1 MKFSKKTA
9 IALTAGTFGIA
20 LAHSAIG
27 AAREP
32 GKIGL
37 VLSYFNVAMYET
49 KDGKEECPKGTA
61 LGDPEQFHATFPGAK
76 EEEAL
81 LRKTGHRSNRGRDGA
96 NAYWN
101 PLSLED
107 PVPHHLV
114 EGKRGFGLNLD
125 GIEDG
130 RATEKTCKHDEFVSP
145 TGETGIDNQLYRLI
159 GCGEVYR
166 TGGLIPSLKEREM
179 TRDANRWLI
188 EITGVDNEKNDDRV
202 EVFFTLGSDPIQW
215 DANMHAVAWTTQHA
229 IKNSKYEARTIGKIV
244 DGVVITE
251 PLATMKLPFQSIL
264 PDWRELV
271 VRDARMHIKLTPTG
285 AESIIGGYLEVQR
298 WWRDFARMG
307 AQISS
312 TRLSA
317 PNMYRE
323 MLRIADGYKDPATGV
338 CTAMSAGYQA
348 NWARAFVIHDDG
360 NAGAS
365 SNDRKIARGN

>member
-1 MKFSKKTA
+1 MKFSKKLTS
-9 IALTAGTFGIA
+9 ALTAGTVGIA
-20 LAHSAIG
+20 LAHCAVG
-27 AAREP
+27 ATRES

-96 NAYWN
+96 NAFWN

-107 PVPHHLV
+107 PEPHRLV
-114 EGKRGFGLNLD
+114 EGKLGFGLNLD
-125 GIEDG
+125 GVEDG
-130 RATEKTCKHDEFVSP
+130 RATEKTCKHEEFVSP
-145 TGETGIDNQLYRLI
+145 TGGKGIDNQLYRLI

-166 TGGLIPSLKEREM
+166 IGGLIPSLKEREM
-179 TRDANRWLI
+179 TRDANRWLV
-188 EITGVDNEKNDDRV
+188 EITGVDDEKNDDRV
-202 EVFFTLGSDPIQW
+202 DVFFTLGSDPIQW

-229 IKNSKYEARTIGKIV
+229 IKDSKYEARMIGKIV
-244 DGVVITE
+244 DGVLITE
-251 PLATMKLPFQSIL
+251 PLASIKLPFQSIL

-271 VRDARMHIKLTPTG
+271 VRDMRIQLKLTPTG
-285 AESIIGGYLEVQR
+285 AESIIGGYLEVER

-323 MLRIADGYKDPATGV
+323 MRRIADGYKNPATGE

-348 NWARAFVIHDDG
+348 TWARAFIIRADEDKVV
-360 NAGAS
+360 
-365 SNDRKIARGN
+365 SNDRKIASGN